1 MSDLAYVLQ
10 VAIVGAAV
18 AGVLFMFAAQAI
30 ADYLNGA
37 LRVVSIDAELD
48 GGGEVDLPEPSGP
61 DSGDE
66 WDRARDRVLDAEAGV
81 P

>member
-18 AGVLFMFAAQAI
+18 AGVLFLFAAQAI

-37 LRVVSIDAELD
+37 LRVVSVDAELD
-48 GGGEVDLPEPSGP
+48 GGEVDPPEPSGP
-61 DSGDE
+61 DFGDE
-66 WDRARDRVLDAEAGV
+66 WDRARDRALDVEAGV
-81 P
+81 L